1 MAKNPTQS
9 VVCPWNPA
17 HLGSGL
23 PHLVE
28 NAGMRKIPL
37 RPPGTDAADAR
48 DAAAAARDVAA
59 AARDVAAAARD
70 VAAAARDVAA
80 AAQDAAAAAG
90 EKAAARDRD
99 VTVPSTYADVG
110 TGRPCMLATCWAKE
124 ASGCPTVPARVMSK
138 QTQAIVD
145 TGSMVTLLRPDLAGG
160 REGSPMEVTCV
171 HGDTRTYKTCHVV
184 VQYDHGCD
192 HQCRT
197 AQRDQAFPW
206 IRCREDMQ

>member
-1 MAKNPTQS
+1 M
-9 VVCPWNPA
+9 
-17 HLGSGL
+17 
-23 PHLVE
+23 
-28 NAGMRKIPL
+28 KIPL
-37 RPPGTDAADAR
+37 RPPGKVPHPFRLQNADGTDAAAAR
-48 DAAAAARDVAA
+48 DAAAAVRDAA
-59 AARDVAAAARD
+59 T
-70 VAAAARDVAA
+70 AARDVAA